1 MLMPYNTLYTGM
13 CWYETSIILLLLPWQ
28 RNTGTCL
35 LQLYVILSDVFVQCY
50 VHMFSGASL
59 HTADQRYFWF
69 HHSDGDTMSVQ
80 NPEEMNLCSAVWA
93 VVAYVVADLEEMLPR

>member
-1 MLMPYNTLYTGM
+1 MNHTISVLFIRY
-13 CWYETSIILLLLPWQ
+13 
-28 RNTGTCL
+28 
-35 LQLYVILSDVFVQCY
+35 F
-50 VHMFSGASL
+50 FSSASL

>member
-1 MLMPYNTLYTGM
+1 MCNTESHHFSSVL
-13 CWYETSIILLLLPWQ
+13 CSVHS
-28 RNTGTCL
+28 
-35 LQLYVILSDVFVQCY
+35 VIF
-50 VHMFSGASL
+50 FSPGASL

>member
-1 MLMPYNTLYTGM
+1 MNATRTKRHLNEPKT
-13 CWYETSIILLLLPWQ
+13 ERRDPKKDRILTHVGFSSHSREFAHHRHQ
-28 RNTGTCL
+28 TR
-35 LQLYVILSDVFVQCY
+35 VFTQQIVC
-50 VHMFSGASL
+50 ASL